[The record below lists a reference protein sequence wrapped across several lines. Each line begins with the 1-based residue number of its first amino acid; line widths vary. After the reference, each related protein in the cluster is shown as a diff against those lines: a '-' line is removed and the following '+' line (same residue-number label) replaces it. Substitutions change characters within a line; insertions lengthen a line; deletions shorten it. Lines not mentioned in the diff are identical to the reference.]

1 MENEEST
8 QLFAKLLAWA
18 DATQLLIEA
27 LVITHPDAAKL
38 RDAWHRQLPERVEE
52 GADTAPFAVDEY
64 RERLLRNLGDI
75 SGWLDGLSGHTG
87 EGST

>member
-1 MENEEST
+1 MENEDLVNT
-8 QLFAKLLAWA
+8 LAKLMAWA
-18 DATQLLIEA
+18 DATQPLIEA

-52 GADTAPFAVDEY
+52 SADTAPFAVTEY

-75 SGWLDGLSGHTG
+75 SGWLDGLARRTG
-87 EGST
+87 GDSM